1 MAEVSLFRLYLMR
14 VVYLLIFVAVGTM
27 ALPPL
32 LNQPEPI
39 TPMRGVALSF
49 WMALSLLAL
58 VGVRYPLRMIPVL
71 LIQMLYKIIW
81 LLALAWPLWRSG
93 TAFDPDMAEFTRA
106 MAIGIVVDV
115 IAIPWG
121 YVLANYVRRPG
132 DRWTER
138 GREPPVG
145 EVDRH

>member
-1 MAEVSLFRLYLMR
+1 MTDVPLFRLYLMR
-14 VVYLLIFVAVGTM
+14 AVYLLIAVGVGAM

-32 LNQPEPI
+32 IAQAEPI

-58 VGVRYPLRMIPVL
+58 LGIRYPLQMIPVL
-71 LIQMLYKIIW
+71 MIQMLYKIVW
-81 LLALAWPLWRSG
+81 LLAVALPLWQSG
-93 TAFDPDMAEFTRA
+93 APFDAATAEFTRA
-106 MAIGIVVDV
+106 MIIGIIIDV

-132 DRWTER
+132 SRWKATRAEEAR
-138 GREPPVG
+138 SAAE
-145 EVDRH
+145 